1 MRAIRLFEAIR
12 NVKNGDH
19 MEIVL
24 RNGRHLACQFDTLL
38 YEEYYS
44 FCVRIESGSSPEFE
58 PGTLLEVL
66 EKSVAE
72 VNGIKITHCPRGRG

>member
-1 MRAIRLFEAIR
+1 MRLFEALR

-19 MEIVL
+19 MEIIL
-24 RNGRHLACQFDTLL
+24 RDGRYLACRFRSVLF
-38 YEEYYS
+38 EEYYS
-44 FCVRIESGSSPEFE
+44 FYVRIESGSSPEFE

-72 VNGIKITHCPRGRG
+72 VNGTKITHCPRGRG